1 MILRRL
7 TGLVLVVA
15 LAAGCGPRSAGEA
28 TDTPPRERAQQLVE
42 SGNQAYRIGDYRLA
56 ARRYA
61 SAAVVDRE
69 DPAAYFGL
77 GMALSKLGRDEEARD
92 AYRRARELARRN
104 AVLGFQGTPH
114 ATPPD
119 TAANSN

>member
-1 MILRRL
+1 VNHLRFG
-7 TGLVLVVA
+7 GLLLLAA
-15 LAAGCGPRSAGEA
+15 LAAGCGTRPESKPA
-28 TDTPPRERAQQLVE
+28 TVPPRVRAQQLVD
-42 SGNQAYRIGDYRLA
+42 SGNEAYRVGDYRLA

-92 AYRRARELARRN
+92 AYRRSRELARRH
-104 AVLGFQGTPH
+104 AVLGGVRTTPS
-114 ATPPD
+114 APADTTPAPH
-119 TAANSN
+119 